1 MEHGVV
7 HAIHFKLGKTNL
19 TPSKDEPLASW
30 QLVTVSFLDCVQDDI
45 NSMVQGF
52 SLESHAK
59 LFHDSRG
66 AFVLS
71 PSNRN
76 NPMQAAAT
84 ESVFQ
89 HLGSCLGG
97 KSLTPELRGKPLP
110 DFDSREVVKGLK
122 PAKPSDLLLSLPRK
136 FPEAIPKGTKMSSLT
151 LHEFDNS
158 GVRPR
163 DPFRD
168 VLHDARIGCYRAK
181 FAPIFG
187 LPGKEYNSF
196 SFKLLR
202 RHFRA
207 F

>member
-1 MEHGVV
+1 MIRANEPPKSRKVTRIGDWLQLVSRGTCCHRALEVEDLVRLFHVERYPNHFKCHRVFHVEHSVM
-7 HAIHFKLGKTNL
+7 HTIHFKLGKTNL

-89 HLGSCLGG
+89 HLG
-97 KSLTPELRGKPLP
+97 
-110 DFDSREVVKGLK
+110 
-122 PAKPSDLLLSLPRK
+122 
-136 FPEAIPKGTKMSSLT
+136 
-151 LHEFDNS
+151 
-158 GVRPR
+158 R
-163 DPFRD
+163 D
-168 VLHDARIGCYRAK
+168 
-181 FAPIFG
+181 
-187 LPGKEYNSF
+187 
-196 SFKLLR
+196 
-202 RHFRA
+202 
-207 F
+207 